1 MNIDKQLFSYN
12 DIRRIDTDVVIIC
25 DKMKYKYVL
34 EVKLLNKLIL
44 IDGNSLSFRA
54 FYALPLLQ
62 NKAGIHTNAVYG
74 FAMLLEKI
82 IKEEQPTHFLVAFD
96 AGKTTF
102 RHDTY
107 GEYKGG
113 RQTTPPELSEQF
125 PYVRQLLDAYQIKR
139 YELDNYEADD
149 IIGTLSKAAN
159 DEQFQ
164 TIIVTG
170 DRDLTQLATEDVTI
184 YYTKKGVTDVDHYT
198 PQFISEKYDGLVPE
212 QIIDMK
218 GLMGD
223 TSDNI
228 PGVAGVGEKTAIKL
242 LKQFTTVE
250 NVYEHLDEVSGK
262 KLKEKLENSKDD
274 ALMSKKLATINC
286 ESPIEVSLKDTKLPE
301 NPDISEK
308 IELFKKL
315 EFKQLLDQIDI
326 NGDNTTTEEKEMN
339 VTTDFT
345 NIDFTDLK
353 SAIVHFELDGS
364 NYLKDDILKFALY
377 DGIHHVVIDAQDI
390 HKYEQL
396 IEWLENEQT
405 EKIVYDAKKSY
416 VVAHRL
422 DINIKNIEFD
432 IMLASYIIDPSR
444 NIDDVH
450 SVVTNFGQ
458 HFVQQSVA
466 VYGKGK
472 KRQVPEDEILN
483 HYIATIIEAIS
494 ESQSIMKDYLE
505 EYNQT
510 DLLYDLE
517 LPLARILSQM
527 EEIGI
532 YTDAKDL
539 QEMEKEIQSKLDVLV
554 DNIYQ
559 SAGASF
565 NINSPKQLGV
575 VLFETLELPVIK
587 KTKTGYST
595 AVDVLE
601 QLQGE
606 HPIIEYI
613 LEYRQLAKLQS
624 TYVEGLQKVIS
635 KDNRI
640 HTRFNQTL
648 AQTGRLSSIDPNL
661 QNIPIRLEEGRKIRK
676 AFKSTDENNVIFS
689 ADYSQIEL
697 RVLAHITQD
706 ESMKQAFINDE
717 DIHTATAMKV
727 FEVPA
732 NEVDSVMRRQAKAVN
747 FGIVYGISD
756 YGLSQSLGITRKQAK
771 KFIDDY
777 LNSFPGVKQYME
789 DVVKDCKAQGYVETL
804 LHRRRYIP
812 DITSR
817 NFNLRGF
824 AERTAMNTPI
834 QGSAADIIK
843 LAMVNFANEV
853 KHTEFHAKLLLQVH
867 DELIFE
873 IPKEEVE
880 AFGEFIEDIM
890 DNALKLDVPLKIE
903 SSYGQTW
910 YDAK

>member
-1 MNIDKQLFSYN
+1 MSTKLAYSLCICIYAKIYVNLFW
-12 DIRRIDTDVVIIC
+12 RLRI
-25 DKMKYKYVL
+25 
-34 EVKLLNKLIL
+34 LNKLVL

-54 FYALPLLQ
+54 FYALPLLS
-62 NKAGIHTNAVYG
+62 NHAGIHTNAVYG

-82 IKEEQPTHFLVAFD
+82 IKEEKPNHFLVAFD

-102 RHDTY
+102 RHSKY
-107 GEYKGG
+107 SEYKGG
-113 RQTTPPELSEQF
+113 RQKTPPELSEQF
-125 PYVRQLLDAYQIKR
+125 PYIRQLLDAYHIKR

-149 IIGTLSKAAN
+149 IIGTLSRQA
-159 DEQFQ
+159 DEEDFE
-164 TIIVTG
+164 TIIITG
-170 DRDLTQLATEDVTI
+170 DRDLTQLATDNVTI

-198 PQFISEKYDGLVPE
+198 PKFIAEKYNGLVPK

-242 LKQFTTVE
+242 LNQFESVE
-250 NVYEHLDEVSGK
+250 GVYEHIEEVTAK
-262 KLKEKLENSKDD
+262 KLKEKLINSKDD
-274 ALMSKKLATINC
+274 ALMSKDLATINVH
-286 ESPIEVSLKDTKLPE
+286 SPIEVSLEDTKLTLQ
-301 NPDISEK
+301 DDTTKK

-315 EFKQLLDQIDI
+315 EFKQLLADIDTSST
-326 NGDNTTTEEKEMN
+326 NEEVIDKTFEIEQDFQN
-339 VTTDFT
+339 V
-345 NIDFTDLK
+345 DLNDLNE
-353 SAIVHFELDGS
+353 AVIHFELEGT
-364 NYLKDDILKFALY
+364 NYLKDTILKFGFY
-377 DGIHHVVIDAQDI
+377 TNHQHVVINAEDVKDYKHLVQ
-390 HKYEQL
+390 
-396 IEWLENEQT
+396 WLEDKNT
-405 EKIVYDAKKSY
+405 TKIVYDAKKTY
-416 VVAHRL
+416 VSAHRL
-422 DINIKNIEFD
+422 GINIENIEFD
-432 IMLASYIIDPSR
+432 VMLASYIIDPSR
-444 NIDDVH
+444 SIDDVK
-450 SVVTNFGQ
+450 SVVSLYGQ
-458 HFVQQSVA
+458 NYVKDNITIF
-466 VYGKGK
+466 GKGK
-472 KRQVPEDEILN
+472 KHHIPEEPILN
-483 HYIATIIEAIS
+483 EHIASVTEAIAAVTPTMK
-494 ESQSIMKDYLE
+494 SQLE
-505 EYNQT
+505 DYNQIE
-510 DLLYDLE
+510 LLKDLE
-517 LPLARILSQM
+517 LPLARILSEM

-532 YTDAKDL
+532 YTDINDL
-539 QEMEKEIQSKLDVLV
+539 KEMEFEIQKKLDVLIS
-554 DNIYQ
+554 NIHE
-559 SAGASF
+559 SAGEAF

-575 VLFETLELPVIK
+575 VLFETLQLPVIK

-601 QLQGE
+601 KLQGE
-606 HPIIEYI
+606 HPIIDDI

-635 KDNRI
+635 KDHRI

-676 AFKSTDENNVIFS
+676 AFKPTSKDSVILS

-706 ESMKQAFINDE
+706 ESLKHAFINGH

-727 FEVPA
+727 FNVESDQ
-732 NEVDSVMRRQAKAVN
+732 VDSLMRRQAKAVN

-771 KFIDDY
+771 AFIDDY
-777 LNSFPGVKQYME
+777 LASFPGVKQYMS
-789 DVVKDCKAQGYVETL
+789 DIVKDAKAQGYVETL

-817 NFNLRGF
+817 NFNLRSF

-843 LAMVNFANEV
+843 LAMVKFSE
-853 KHTEFHAKLLLQVH
+853 KIKETKYHAKLLLQVH

-873 IPKEEVE
+873 IPKSEVE
-880 AFGEFIEDIM
+880 DFSKFVEEIM
-890 DNALKLDVPLKIE
+890 EQALVLDVPLKVD
-903 SSYGQTW
+903 SNYGATW

>member
-1 MNIDKQLFSYN
+1 M
-12 DIRRIDTDVVIIC
+12 
-25 DKMKYKYVL
+25 
-34 EVKLLNKLIL
+34 NKLVL

-54 FYALPLLQ
+54 FYALPLLS

-82 IKEEQPTHFLVAFD
+82 LKEEKPNHFLVAFD

-102 RHDTY
+102 RHEKY
-107 GEYKGG
+107 SEYKGG
-113 RQTTPPELSEQF
+113 RQKTPPELSEQF
-125 PYVRQLLDAYQIKR
+125 PYIRQLLDAYHIKR

-149 IIGTLSKAAN
+149 IIGTLSKEADKAG
-159 DEQFQ
+159 FQ
-164 TIIVTG
+164 TIIITG
-170 DRDLTQLATEDVTI
+170 DRDLTQLATDNVTI

-198 PQFISEKYDGLVPE
+198 PDFIAEKYNGLTPN

-242 LKQFTTVE
+242 LNQFDTVE
-250 NVYEHLDEVSGK
+250 GVYEHLDEISGK
-262 KLKEKLENSKDD
+262 KLKEKLQNSKED
-274 ALMSKKLATINC
+274 ALMSKELATINVD
-286 ESPIEVSLKDTKLPE
+286 SPIEVKLEDTLMTHQDE
-301 NPDISEK
+301 QQEK

-315 EFKQLLDQIDI
+315 EFKQLLADIDQSASVEDAIEKTFEI
-326 NGDNTTTEEKEMN
+326 ETSFDN
-339 VTTDFT
+339 VDFT
-345 NIDFTDLK
+345 SLK
-353 SAIVHFELDGS
+353 EAVIHFELDGG
-364 NYLKDDILKFALY
+364 NYLRNNILKFSLFT
-377 DGIHHVVIDAQDI
+377 DEKHIVINADDI
-390 HKYEQL
+390 NNYAEL
-396 IEWLENEQT
+396 VSWLENPNT
-405 EKIVYDAKKSY
+405 KKVVYDAKKTY
-416 VVAHRL
+416 VASHRL
-422 DINIKNIEFD
+422 GIDIQNISFD

-444 NIDDVH
+444 TISDVQSVVSLYGQSFVKDDV
-450 SVVTNFGQ
+450 SI
-458 HFVQQSVA
+458 
-466 VYGKGK
+466 YGKGK
-472 KRQVPEDEILN
+472 KFKVPEDDVLN
-483 HYIATIIEAIS
+483 PYVASITDAIYFAKPNMDK
-494 ESQSIMKDYLE
+494 QLE
-505 EYNQT
+505 EYNQVE
-510 DLLYDLE
+510 LLADLE
-517 LPLARILSQM
+517 LPLAKILSEM

-532 YTDAKDL
+532 FTDVHDL
-539 QEMEKEIQSKLDVLV
+539 EEMEKEIQEKLDVLIR
-554 DNIYQ
+554 NIHDA
-559 SAGASF
+559 AGEDF

-575 VLFETLELPVIK
+575 VLFETLQLPVIK

-606 HPIIEYI
+606 HPIIDYI
-613 LEYRQLAKLQS
+613 LEYRQLSKLQS

-635 KDNRI
+635 DDQRI

-648 AQTGRLSSIDPNL
+648 AQTGRLSSVDPNL
-661 QNIPIRLEEGRKIRK
+661 QNIPVRLEEGRKIRK
-676 AFKSTDENNVIFS
+676 AFKPTSKDSVILS

-706 ESMKQAFINDE
+706 ESMKEAFINGD

-727 FEVPA
+727 FGVEA
-732 NEVDSVMRRQAKAVN
+732 DQVDSLMRRQAKAVN

-756 YGLSQSLGITRKQAK
+756 YGLSQSLGITRKKAK
-771 KFIDDY
+771 AFIDDY
-777 LNSFPGVKQYME
+777 LASFPGVKQYMS
-789 DVVKDCKAQGYVETL
+789 DIVKDAKALGYVETL

-843 LAMVNFANEV
+843 LAMVKFAQKMKE
-853 KHTEFHAKLLLQVH
+853 TTYQAKLLLQVH

-873 IPKEEVE
+873 VPKSEVDSFSEFVEE
-880 AFGEFIEDIM
+880 IM
-890 DNALKLDVPLKIE
+890 ENALQLDVPLKVD
-903 SSYGQTW
+903 SSYGATW

>member
-1 MNIDKQLFSYN
+1 M
-12 DIRRIDTDVVIIC
+12 
-25 DKMKYKYVL
+25 
-34 EVKLLNKLIL
+34 NKLVL

-54 FYALPLLQ
+54 FYALPLLS

-82 IKEEQPTHFLVAFD
+82 LKEEKPNHFLVAFD

-102 RHDTY
+102 RHEKY
-107 GEYKGG
+107 SEYKGG
-113 RQTTPPELSEQF
+113 RQKTPPELSEQF
-125 PYVRQLLDAYQIKR
+125 PYIRQLLDAYHIKR

-149 IIGTLSKAAN
+149 IIGTLSKEADKAG
-159 DEQFQ
+159 FQ
-164 TIIVTG
+164 TIIITG
-170 DRDLTQLATEDVTI
+170 DRDLTQLATDNVTI

-198 PQFISEKYDGLVPE
+198 PDFIAEKYNGLTPN

-242 LKQFTTVE
+242 LNQFDTVE
-250 NVYEHLDEVSGK
+250 GVYEHLDEISGK
-262 KLKEKLENSKDD
+262 KLKEKLQNSKED
-274 ALMSKKLATINC
+274 ALMSKELATINVD
-286 ESPIEVSLKDTKLPE
+286 SPIEVKLEDTLMTHQDE
-301 NPDISEK
+301 QQEK

-315 EFKQLLDQIDI
+315 EFKQLLADIDQSASVEDAI
-326 NGDNTTTEEKEMN
+326 EKTFEIE
-339 VTTDFT
+339 TSFD
-345 NIDFTDLK
+345 NIDFTSLK
-353 SAIVHFELDGS
+353 EAAIHFELDGG
-364 NYLKDDILKFALY
+364 NYLRNNILKFSLFK
-377 DGIHHVVIDAQDI
+377 GEKHIVINADDI
-390 HKYEQL
+390 NNYVEL
-396 IEWLENEQT
+396 VSWLENPNS
-405 EKIVYDAKKSY
+405 KKVVYDAKKTY
-416 VVAHRL
+416 VASHRL
-422 DINIKNIEFD
+422 GIDIQNISFD

-444 NIDDVH
+444 TISDVQSVVSLYGQSFVKDDV
-450 SVVTNFGQ
+450 SI
-458 HFVQQSVA
+458 
-466 VYGKGK
+466 YGKGK
-472 KRQVPEDEILN
+472 KFKVPEDDVLN
-483 HYIATIIEAIS
+483 PYVASITDAIYFAKPNMDK
-494 ESQSIMKDYLE
+494 QLE
-505 EYNQT
+505 EYNQVE
-510 DLLYDLE
+510 LLADLE
-517 LPLARILSQM
+517 LPLAKILSEM

-532 YTDAKDL
+532 FTDVHDL
-539 QEMEKEIQSKLDVLV
+539 EEMEKEIQEKLDVLIR
-554 DNIYQ
+554 NIHDA
-559 SAGASF
+559 AGEDF

-575 VLFETLELPVIK
+575 VLFETLQLPVIK

-606 HPIIEYI
+606 HPIIDYI
-613 LEYRQLAKLQS
+613 LEYRQLSKLQS

-635 KDNRI
+635 DDQRI

-648 AQTGRLSSIDPNL
+648 AQTGRLSSVDPNL
-661 QNIPIRLEEGRKIRK
+661 QNIPVRLEEGRKIRK
-676 AFKSTDENNVIFS
+676 AFKPTSKDSVILS

-706 ESMKQAFINDE
+706 ESMKEAFINGD

-727 FEVPA
+727 FGVEA
-732 NEVDSVMRRQAKAVN
+732 DQVDSLMRRQAKAVN

-756 YGLSQSLGITRKQAK
+756 YGLSQSLGITRKKAK
-771 KFIDDY
+771 AFIDDY
-777 LNSFPGVKQYME
+777 LASFPGVKQYMS
-789 DVVKDCKAQGYVETL
+789 DIVKDAKALGYVETL

-843 LAMVNFANEV
+843 LAMVKFAQKMKE
-853 KHTEFHAKLLLQVH
+853 TTYQAKLLLQVH

-873 IPKEEVE
+873 VPKSEVDSFSEFVEE
-880 AFGEFIEDIM
+880 IM
-890 DNALKLDVPLKIE
+890 ENALQLDVPLKVD
-903 SSYGQTW
+903 SSYGATW

>member
-1 MNIDKQLFSYN
+1 M
-12 DIRRIDTDVVIIC
+12 
-25 DKMKYKYVL
+25 
-34 EVKLLNKLIL
+34 NKLVL

-54 FYALPLLQ
+54 FYALPLLS
-62 NKAGIHTNAVYG
+62 NHAGIHTNAVYG

-82 IKEEQPTHFLVAFD
+82 IKEEKPNHFLVAFD

-102 RHDTY
+102 RHSKY
-107 GEYKGG
+107 SEYKGG
-113 RQTTPPELSEQF
+113 RQKTPPELSEQF
-125 PYVRQLLDAYQIKR
+125 PYIRQLLDAYHIKR

-149 IIGTLSKAAN
+149 IIGTLSRQA
-159 DEQFQ
+159 DEEDFE
-164 TIIVTG
+164 TIIITG
-170 DRDLTQLATEDVTI
+170 DRDLTQLATDNVTI

-198 PQFISEKYDGLVPE
+198 PKFIAEKYNGLVPK

-242 LKQFTTVE
+242 LNQFESVE
-250 NVYEHLDEVSGK
+250 GVYEHIEEVTAK
-262 KLKEKLENSKDD
+262 KLKEKLINSKDD
-274 ALMSKKLATINC
+274 ALMSKDLATINVH
-286 ESPIEVSLKDTKLPE
+286 SPIEVSLEDTKL
-301 NPDISEK
+301 NLQDDTTEK

-315 EFKQLLDQIDI
+315 EFKQLLADIDTSSTNEVVI
-326 NGDNTTTEEKEMN
+326 DKTFEIEQDFQN
-339 VTTDFT
+339 V
-345 NIDFTDLK
+345 DLNDLNE
-353 SAIVHFELDGS
+353 AVIHFELEGT
-364 NYLKDDILKFALY
+364 NYLKDTILKFGFY
-377 DGIHHVVIDAQDI
+377 TNHQHVVINAEDVKDYKHLVQ
-390 HKYEQL
+390 
-396 IEWLENEQT
+396 WLEDKNT
-405 EKIVYDAKKSY
+405 TKIVYDAKKTY
-416 VVAHRL
+416 VSAHRL
-422 DINIKNIEFD
+422 GINIENIEFD
-432 IMLASYIIDPSR
+432 VMLASYIIDPSR
-444 NIDDVH
+444 SIDDVK
-450 SVVTNFGQ
+450 SVVSLYGQ
-458 HFVQQSVA
+458 NYVKDNITIF
-466 VYGKGK
+466 GKGK
-472 KRQVPEDEILN
+472 KHHIPEEPILN
-483 HYIATIIEAIS
+483 EHIASVTEAIAAVTP
-494 ESQSIMKDYLE
+494 IMKSQLE
-505 EYNQT
+505 DYNQIE
-510 DLLYDLE
+510 LLKDLE
-517 LPLARILSQM
+517 LPLARILSEM

-532 YTDAKDL
+532 YTDIYDL
-539 QEMEKEIQSKLDVLV
+539 KEMEFEIQKKLDVL
-554 DNIYQ
+554 ISKIHE
-559 SAGASF
+559 SAGEAF

-575 VLFETLELPVIK
+575 VLFETLQLPVIK

-601 QLQGE
+601 KLQGE
-606 HPIIEYI
+606 HPIIDDI

-635 KDNRI
+635 KDHRI

-676 AFKSTDENNVIFS
+676 AFKPTSKDSVILS

-706 ESMKQAFINDE
+706 ESLKHAFINGH

-727 FEVPA
+727 FNVESDQ
-732 NEVDSVMRRQAKAVN
+732 VDSLMRRQAKAVN

-771 KFIDDY
+771 AFIDDY
-777 LNSFPGVKQYME
+777 LASFPGVKQYMS
-789 DVVKDCKAQGYVETL
+789 DIVKDAKAQGYVETL

-817 NFNLRGF
+817 NFNLRSF

-843 LAMVNFANEV
+843 LAMVKFSE
-853 KHTEFHAKLLLQVH
+853 KIKETKYHAKLLLQVH

-873 IPKEEVE
+873 IPKSEVE
-880 AFGEFIEDIM
+880 DFSKFVEEIM
-890 DNALKLDVPLKIE
+890 EQALVLDVPLKVD
-903 SSYGQTW
+903 SNYGATW

>member
-1 MNIDKQLFSYN
+1 M
-12 DIRRIDTDVVIIC
+12 
-25 DKMKYKYVL
+25 
-34 EVKLLNKLIL
+34 NKLVL

-54 FYALPLLQ
+54 FYALPLLS
-62 NKAGIHTNAVYG
+62 NHAGIHTNAVYG

-82 IKEEQPTHFLVAFD
+82 IKEEKPNHFLVAFD

-102 RHDTY
+102 RHSKY
-107 GEYKGG
+107 SEYKGG
-113 RQTTPPELSEQF
+113 RQKTPPELSEQF
-125 PYVRQLLDAYQIKR
+125 PYIRQLLDAYHIKR

-149 IIGTLSKAAN
+149 IIGTLSRQA
-159 DEQFQ
+159 DEEDFE
-164 TIIVTG
+164 TIIITG
-170 DRDLTQLATEDVTI
+170 DRDLTQLATDNVTI

-198 PQFISEKYDGLVPE
+198 PKFIAEKYNGLVPK

-242 LKQFTTVE
+242 LNQFESVE
-250 NVYEHLDEVSGK
+250 GVYEHIEEVTAK
-262 KLKEKLENSKDD
+262 KLKEKLINSKDD
-274 ALMSKKLATINC
+274 ALMSKDLATINVH
-286 ESPIEVSLKDTKLPE
+286 SPIEVSLEDTKLTLQ
-301 NPDISEK
+301 DDTTEK

-315 EFKQLLDQIDI
+315 EFKQLLADIDTSST
-326 NGDNTTTEEKEMN
+326 NEEVIDKTFEIEQDFQN
-339 VTTDFT
+339 V
-345 NIDFTDLK
+345 DLNDLNE
-353 SAIVHFELDGS
+353 AVIHFELEGT
-364 NYLKDDILKFALY
+364 NYLKDTILKFGFY
-377 DGIHHVVIDAQDI
+377 TNHQHVVINAEDVKDYKHLVQ
-390 HKYEQL
+390 
-396 IEWLENEQT
+396 WLEDKNT
-405 EKIVYDAKKSY
+405 TKIVYDAKKTY
-416 VVAHRL
+416 VSAHRL
-422 DINIKNIEFD
+422 GINIENIEFD
-432 IMLASYIIDPSR
+432 VMLASYIIDPSR
-444 NIDDVH
+444 SIDDVK
-450 SVVTNFGQ
+450 SVVSLYGQ
-458 HFVQQSVA
+458 NYVKDNITIF
-466 VYGKGK
+466 GKGK
-472 KRQVPEDEILN
+472 KHHIPEKPILN
-483 HYIATIIEAIS
+483 EHIASVTEAIAAVTPTMK
-494 ESQSIMKDYLE
+494 SQLE
-505 EYNQT
+505 DYNQIE
-510 DLLYDLE
+510 LLKDLE
-517 LPLARILSQM
+517 LPLARILSEM

-532 YTDAKDL
+532 YTDINDL
-539 QEMEKEIQSKLDVLV
+539 KEMEFEIQKKLDVLIS
-554 DNIYQ
+554 NIHE
-559 SAGASF
+559 SAGEAF

-575 VLFETLELPVIK
+575 VLFETLQLPVIK

-601 QLQGE
+601 KLQGE
-606 HPIIEYI
+606 HPIIDDI

-635 KDNRI
+635 KDHRI

-676 AFKSTDENNVIFS
+676 AFKPTSKDSVILS

-706 ESMKQAFINDE
+706 ESLKHAFINGH

-727 FEVPA
+727 FNVESDQ
-732 NEVDSVMRRQAKAVN
+732 VDSLMRRQAKAVN

-771 KFIDDY
+771 AFIDDY
-777 LNSFPGVKQYME
+777 LASFPGVKQYMS
-789 DVVKDCKAQGYVETL
+789 DIVKDAKAQGYVETL

-817 NFNLRGF
+817 NFNLRSF

-843 LAMVNFANEV
+843 LAMVKFSE
-853 KHTEFHAKLLLQVH
+853 KIKETKYHAKLLLQVH

-873 IPKEEVE
+873 IPKSEVE
-880 AFGEFIEDIM
+880 DFSKFVEEIM
-890 DNALKLDVPLKIE
+890 EQALVLDVPLKVD
-903 SSYGQTW
+903 SNYGATW